1 MSQLSFL
8 QNKEAI
14 RKLQDLATEIS
25 ICIFCSGSDSGE
37 NEGCRPMAT
46 AGVDEEGTIWF
57 ISDRDSEKNKDIAVD
72 PRVKLYYSHPGKS
85 SFLVVSGE
93 AEIVYDR
100 EKVRELWNPLDKA
113 WFKEGEDD
121 PAVSLIRVRP
131 EHAHYWDT
139 KGNRMVNFI
148 KMVASVA
155 TGKILVEGEEGSL
168 RV

>member
-8 QNKEAI
+8 QDKEAI
-14 RKLQDLATEIS
+14 RKLQGLATEIS
-25 ICIFCSGSDSGE
+25 ICLFCSGSDSNE

-57 ISDRDSEKNKDIAVD
+57 ISDRDSEKNKDIAAD

-121 PAVSLIRVRP
+121 PAVCLISVRP

-139 KGNRMVNFI
+139 RGNKMINFI

-155 TGKILVEGEEGSL
+155 TGTALAGGEEGSL
-168 RV
+168 RI

>member
-1 MSQLSFL
+1 
-8 QNKEAI
+8 
-14 RKLQDLATEIS
+14 
-25 ICIFCSGSDSGE
+25 
-37 NEGCRPMAT
+37 MAT
-46 AGVDEEGTIWF
+46 AGIDEEGTIWF

-100 EKVRELWNPLDKA
+100 KKVRELWNPLDKT

-148 KMVASVA
+148 KLVASVA
-155 TGKILVEGEEGSL
+155 TGRTLVEGEEGSL